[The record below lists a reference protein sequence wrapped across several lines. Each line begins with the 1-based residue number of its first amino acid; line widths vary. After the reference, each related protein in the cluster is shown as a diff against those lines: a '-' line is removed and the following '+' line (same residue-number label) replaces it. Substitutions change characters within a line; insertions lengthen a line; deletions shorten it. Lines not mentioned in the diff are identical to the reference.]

1 MSEGKKNLA
10 QSSAGDSRQG
20 RPSIFEPNATSSI
33 ALAAELTATEA
44 KWKTTM
50 FRVIDHWTFTAWMTI
65 LTIYALFGDDVRI
78 SAFTVD
84 ADTAFNAITT
94 MCLFF
99 FSLEIAL
106 ASLCKKDYWL
116 GFFFWL
122 DLISTVSLI
131 TDIGWVWD
139 QVTGGGSSSGS
150 SASKAS
156 QVARA
161 GRASRAG
168 TRAARIIR
176 IIRVIRLIR
185 IVKLYK
191 MAQDASKDTNNQK
204 LVRGVT
210 NFRGVPMK
218 KIPVSIVPDRN
229 YNPPDSANASMSASF
244 SGSRFD
250 DFFVS
255 PDVQKK
261 GNSANAENSL
271 DELDPGIEEQEDPI
285 KSQIHEESKVGKELS
300 ELTTRRVIMLV
311 LGILIMIPFFLN
323 SFYTDENTSYEYGL
337 KIMDKFAS
345 DEKNSEFRMAWDSY
359 ISEHSGL
366 ETPLI
371 YLEVLNMSKWYS
383 DTDIATLRD
392 IEKQYVVLPDVE
404 SSYDYYSVAIFDI
417 RYSTR
422 LDSQLSICKTIF
434 ICIVLATSSSILAR
448 DAQVLVL
455 DPIESMIAKVKKISQ
470 NPLEAAQEQE
480 KKEVLEEMAKIAAEE
495 KAAAQAKKLLNKNR
509 KMSHVRVRR
518 NQIKNLSQDKDKD
531 NDKDKDKEKEKPNKN
546 ESRKKKAEENK
557 KENEEPMETVILET
571 TLNKIGA
578 LLALGFGEAG
588 SEIIATNMQK
598 GGGEVDPMI
607 PGKKTHC
614 IFGFC
619 DIRDFADAT
628 DVLQQE
634 VLSYVNEVAYIVH
647 KTVDYFSGSA
657 NKNIGDAF
665 LLVWKFPDTVL
676 TLSEDSK
683 SYILAKDQF
692 VQQLSDMA
700 VISFIKI
707 IAEIHKNPKI
717 LKYRKHEGLNARLPG
732 FSVKMGFGL
741 HQGWAIEGAIGSEFK
756 IDASYLSP
764 NVNMASRLEAATKQ
778 FGVHILLSSLLY
790 EICSQTTRSKLRRID
805 KVTVKGSKQPIEL
818 YTCDLFPN
826 LLKPVPES
834 KEKVDMKRV
843 RVMGRMARKKM
854 RERTMKGEYNV
865 YEMWEDDDDLII
877 MRSAVSKAFL
887 KEFSIAL
894 QDYLDGKWTEA
905 KAGFQRAQ
913 DLKEGPDGPCQVLLD
928 FINSEGG
935 TAPANWPGYRELH
948 DK

>member
-1 MSEGKKNLA
+1 MSEGRKNLA

-20 RPSIFEPNATSSI
+20 RPSIFEPNATESI
-33 ALAAELTATEA
+33 ALAIELTTAEA
-44 KWKTTM
+44 KWKTIM
-50 FRVIDHWTFTAWMTI
+50 FRVIDHWSFTAWMTI

-78 SAFTVD
+78 SAFTVSS
-84 ADTAFNAITT
+84 DTAFNYITT
-94 MCLFF
+94 ICLFF
-99 FSLEIAL
+99 FMLEIAL

-122 DLISTVSLI
+122 DLISTISLI

-139 QVTGGGSSSGS
+139 EMTGGGSSTGS

-191 MAQDASKDTNNQK
+191 MAQDASKDTNNVK

-229 YNPPDSANASMSASF
+229 FNPPDSANASMSASF

-250 DFFVS
+250 EFFSS
-255 PDVQKK
+255 PDLQKK
-261 GNSANAENSL
+261 GNNSNAENSL
-271 DELDPGIEEQEDPI
+271 DDLNPEAEEIEDPA
-285 KSQIHEESKVGKELS
+285 KSQLHEESKVGKELS

-311 LGILIMIPFFLN
+311 LGVLILVPFFLN
-323 SFYTDENTSYEYGL
+323 TLYTDENTSYEYGL
-337 KIMDKFAS
+337 KVLDKFTS
-345 DEKNSEFRMAWDSY
+345 NPSEFRMAWDSY
-359 ISEHSGL
+359 INEHSGL
-366 ETPLI
+366 KTPLI
-371 YLEVLNMSKWYS
+371 YLEVLNLGKWYS
-383 DTDIATLRD
+383 NTDIADLRD
-392 IEKQYVVLPDVE
+392 IEKQYVVLPNVDDT
-404 SSYDYYSVAIFDI
+404 YDFYSVAIFDI
-417 RYSTR
+417 RYSTK
-422 LDSQLSICKTIF
+422 LESELNICKTIF
-434 ICIVLATSSSILAR
+434 ICIILATSSSVLSR
-448 DAQVLVL
+448 DAQILVL
-455 DPIESMIAKVKKISQ
+455 DPIESMIAKVKKIAQ

-480 KKEVLEEMAKIAAEE
+480 KKEVIEETARMAAEE

-509 KMSHVRVRR
+509 RMTHTRIKR
-518 NQIKNLSQDKDKD
+518 NQVKDASQ
-531 NDKDKDKEKEKPNKN
+531 DKDKEKEKVNEKSNKN
-546 ESRKKKAEENK
+546 ESKNKKAQENK
-557 KENEEPMETVILET
+557 KEHEEPMETVILET

-647 KTVDYFSGSA
+647 KTVDYFCGSA

-700 VISFIKI
+700 VISFLKI

-826 LLKPVPES
+826 LLKPMPES
-834 KEKVDMKRV
+834 KEKVNMKRV
-843 RVMGRMARKKM
+843 RVMGRMARKKL

>member
-1 MSEGKKNLA
+1 MTEDLRSLPRGSATDDK
-10 QSSAGDSRQG
+10 SS
-20 RPSIFEPNATSSI
+20 RPSMEVGSSSI
-33 ALAAELTATEA
+33 SPEGISLSAPEP
-44 KWKTTM
+44 KWKTRL
-50 FRVIDHWTFTAWMTI
+50 FHIIDHWLFTAWMTL
-65 LTIYALFGDDVRI
+65 LTIYALFGDDVRVA
-78 SAFTVD
+78 AFSKD
-84 ADTAFNAITT
+84 ADDGFNTITT
-94 MCLFF
+94 ICLFF
-99 FSLEIAL
+99 FTLEIL
-106 ASLCKKDYWL
+106 LSSLCKKDYWL

-122 DLISTVSLI
+122 DLVSTISLI
-131 TDIGWVWD
+131 TDIGWVWSA
-139 QVTGGGSSSGS
+139 VTDTGSSTGN
-150 SASKAS
+150 SASKAT

-191 MAQDASKDTNNQK
+191 MAKDAQNDASNGK
-204 LVRGVT
+204 LVRGIT
-210 NFRGVPMK
+210 NFRGVSVK

-229 YNPPDSANASMSASF
+229 FVGDESANASLSASF
-244 SGSRFD
+244 NGSRIEEMLAM
-250 DFFVS
+250 
-255 PDVQKK
+255 PDLQNKYNNK
-261 GNSANAENSL
+261 NAEGSL
-271 DELDPGIEEQEDPI
+271 EEFDADASEIEDSKKLPI
-285 KSQIHEESKVGKELS
+285 NEESNVGKELS

-311 LGILIMIPFFLN
+311 LGVLFGVPFFMN
-323 SFYTDENTSYEYGL
+323 SFYTDDNTSYEYGL
-337 KIMDKFAS
+337 QVMDKLVE
-345 DEKNSEFRMAWDSY
+345 DYTQFRMSWESY
-359 ISEHSGL
+359 IDGHKDL
-366 ETPLI
+366 KTALI
-371 YLEVLNMSKWYS
+371 YLEVLNMGKWYS
-383 DTDIATLRD
+383 STDIASLRD
-392 IEKQYVVLPDVE
+392 SEKQYVVLPEVDD
-404 SSYDYYSVAIFDI
+404 SYDYYSVAVFDI
-417 RYSTR
+417 RYSTK
-422 LDSQLSICKTIF
+422 LESQLNICKTIF
-434 ICIVLATSSSILAR
+434 ICFILALSSSVLSR

-480 KKEVLEEMAKIAAEE
+480 RQEVMAETARQAEE
-495 KAAAQAKKLLNKNR
+495 KALAA
-509 KMSHVRVRR
+509 S
-518 NQIKNLSQDKDKD
+518 I
-531 NDKDKDKEKEKPNKN
+531 
-546 ESRKKKAEENK
+546 KKASKRNGKFIPRRRGKKGKQQVEPEANDSISKNNK
-557 KENEEPMETVILET
+557 KDRDEKYKKNQKDQKQAEEPMETVFLEK

-628 DVLQQE
+628 EVLQQE

-676 TLSEDSK
+676 QLSDDSK
-683 SYILAKDQF
+683 SFILTKDQF
-692 VQQLSDMA
+692 VQQLSDMS
-700 VISFIKI
+700 VLSFLKI

-717 LKYRKHEGLNARLPG
+717 LKYCKHEGLNNRLPG
-732 FSVKMGFGL
+732 FTVKMGFGL

-778 FGVHILLSSLLY
+778 FGVHILISSLLY

-818 YTCDLFPN
+818 YTCDIFPN
-826 LLKPVPES
+826 LLKPAPEP
-834 KEKVDMKRV
+834 KEKEDMKRV
-843 RVMGRMARKKM
+843 RVMGRIARKKL
-854 RERTMKGEYNV
+854 REKALKGEYNV
-865 YEMWEDDDDLII
+865 YDMWDEDDDLII

-887 KEFSIAL
+887 KEFRIAL

-905 KAGFQRAQ
+905 KAGFNRAQ
-913 DLKEGPDGPCQVLLD
+913 DLKEGPDGPCQVLID
-928 FINSEGG
+928 YINSEGG
-935 TAPANWPGYRELH
+935 VAPTNWPGYRELH

>member
-1 MSEGKKNLA
+1 MTEDQRNLPRA
-10 QSSAGDSRQG
+10 SATDDKSS
-20 RPSIFEPNATSSI
+20 RPSMEAGSSSVSPQGISLSAPEP
-33 ALAAELTATEA
+33 
-44 KWKTTM
+44 KWKIRLFHM
-50 FRVIDHWTFTAWMTI
+50 IDHWSFTAWMTL
-65 LTIYALFGDDVRI
+65 LTIYALFGDDIRVA
-78 SAFTVD
+78 AFSKD
-84 ADTAFNAITT
+84 ADDGFNVITT
-94 MCLFF
+94 ICLFF
-99 FSLEIAL
+99 FALEIIL
-106 ASLCKKDYWL
+106 SSLCKKDYWL

-122 DLISTVSLI
+122 DLVSTISLI
-131 TDIGWVWD
+131 TDIGWVWSA
-139 QVTGGGSSSGS
+139 VTDTGSSTGN
-150 SASKAS
+150 SASKAT

-191 MAQDASKDTNNQK
+191 MAKDAQNDASNGK

-210 NFRGVPMK
+210 NFRGVPIK
-218 KIPVSIVPDRN
+218 KIPISIVPERN
-229 YNPPDSANASMSASF
+229 FMGEDSANASLSASF
-244 SGSRFD
+244 SGSR
-250 DFFVS
+250 
-255 PDVQKK
+255 
-261 GNSANAENSL
+261 
-271 DELDPGIEEQEDPI
+271 IEEMFAMPELQKRFNNQNPEGSLEDFDADVSEIEDSKKLPI
-285 KSQIHEESKVGKELS
+285 NEESNVGKELS

-311 LGILIMIPFFLN
+311 LGVLFGVPFFMN
-323 SFYTDENTSYEYGL
+323 SFYTDDNTSYEYGL
-337 KIMDKFAS
+337 QVMDKLL
-345 DEKNSEFRMAWDSY
+345 EYNSQFRMSWDSY
-359 ISEHSGL
+359 IDGHKDL
-366 ETPLI
+366 KTPLI
-371 YLEVLNMSKWYS
+371 YLEVSNMGEWYS
-383 DTDIATLRD
+383 STDITSLRD
-392 IEKQYVVLPDVE
+392 SEKQFIVLSGVDD
-404 SSYDYYSVAIFDI
+404 SYDYYSVAVFDI
-417 RYSTR
+417 RYSTK
-422 LDSQLSICKTIF
+422 LESQLNICKTIF
-434 ICIVLATSSSILAR
+434 ICFILALSSTVLSR

-480 KKEVLEEMAKIAAEE
+480 RQEVMAEIARQAEE
-495 KAAAQAKKLLNKNR
+495 KALAAI
-509 KMSHVRVRR
+509 S
-518 NQIKNLSQDKDKD
+518 
-531 NDKDKDKEKEKPNKN
+531 
-546 ESRKKKAEENK
+546 KKAAHKNGKIIPKRRTTKSKQQVEPEVNNDISKNNK
-557 KENEEPMETVILET
+557 DRNEKNQKNQKDQKDQKQAEEPMETVFLEK

-628 DVLQQE
+628 EVLQQE

-676 TLSEDSK
+676 QLSDDSK
-683 SYILAKDQF
+683 SFILAKDQF

-700 VISFIKI
+700 VISFLKI

-717 LKYRKHEGLNARLPG
+717 LKYCKHEGLNNRLPG
-732 FSVKMGFGL
+732 FTVKMGFGL

-778 FGVHILLSSLLY
+778 FGVHILISSLLY
-790 EICSQTTRSKLRRID
+790 EICSQTTRSKLRRVD

-818 YTCDLFPN
+818 YTCDIFPN
-826 LLKPVPES
+826 LLKPTPEGKD
-834 KEKVDMKRV
+834 KEDMKRV
-843 RVMGRMARKKM
+843 RVMGRIARKKL
-854 RERTMKGEYNV
+854 REKAMKGEYNV
-865 YEMWEDDDDLII
+865 FDLWDDDDDLII

-905 KAGFQRAQ
+905 KAGFKRAQ
-913 DLKEGPDGPCQVLLD
+913 DLKEGPDGPCQVLID
-928 FINSEGG
+928 YINSEGG
-935 TAPANWPGYRELH
+935 VAPDNWPGYRELH

>member
-1 MSEGKKNLA
+1 
-10 QSSAGDSRQG
+10 
-20 RPSIFEPNATSSI
+20 
-33 ALAAELTATEA
+33 
-44 KWKTTM
+44 M
-50 FRVIDHWTFTAWMTI
+50 FRVIDHWSFTAWMTI
-65 LTIYALFGDDVRI
+65 LTIYALFGDDIRV
-78 SAFTVD
+78 SAFTID
-84 ADTAFNAITT
+84 ADTTFNAITT
-94 MCLFF
+94 ICLFF
-99 FSLEIAL
+99 FTLEITL

-131 TDIGWVWD
+131 TDIGWVWNE
-139 QVTGGGSSSGS
+139 VTGGGSSSGS

-191 MAQDASKDTNNQK
+191 MASDASKDTNDQK
-204 LVRGVT
+204 LVRGVA
-210 NFRGVPMK
+210 NFRSVPIK

-255 PDVQKK
+255 PELQNK
-261 GNSANAENSL
+261 GHSSHNSNSL
-271 DELDPGIEEQEDPI
+271 DELDPEAEDEENRLKPQV
-285 KSQIHEESKVGKELS
+285 HEESKVGKELS

-311 LGILIMIPFFLN
+311 LGVLIMVPFFLN
-323 SFYTDENTSYEYGL
+323 TLYTDENTSYEYGL
-337 KIMDKFAS
+337 KVLDNFTGDAS
-345 DEKNSEFRMAWDSY
+345 KFRMAWDSY
-359 ISEHSGL
+359 IKEHSGL
-366 ETPLI
+366 KTPLI
-371 YLEVLNMSKWYS
+371 YLEVLNLDKWYCN
-383 DTDIATLRD
+383 TDIATLRD
-392 IEKQYVVLPDVE
+392 SEKQYVVLPNVA
-404 SSYDYYSVAIFDI
+404 SDYEFYSVAIFDI
-417 RYSTR
+417 RYSTK
-422 LDSQLSICKTIF
+422 LDSELSICKTIF
-434 ICIVLATSSSILAR
+434 ICIILATSSSILAR
-448 DAQVLVL
+448 DAQILVL

-480 KKEVLEEMAKIAAEE
+480 KKEVVEEMAQIAAEE
-495 KAAAQAKKLLNKNR
+495 KAAAQARKLLPKT
-509 KMSHVRVRR
+509 RR
-518 NQIKNLSQDKDKD
+518 LTHTRIKKNQIKNLSQD
-531 NDKDKDKEKEKPNKN
+531 NEKEQENSKVKSNKN
-546 ESRKKKAEENK
+546 DNKNKKAQENK
-557 KENEEPMETVILET
+557 KEHEEPMETVILET

-700 VISFIKI
+700 VISFLKI

-818 YTCDLFPN
+818 YTCDVFPN
-826 LLKPVPES
+826 LLKPMPES
-834 KEKVDMKRV
+834 KEKVNMKRV
-843 RVMGRMARKKM
+843 RVMGRIARKKM
-854 RERTMKGEYNV
+854 REKTMKGEYNV

-935 TAPANWPGYRELH
+935 IAPANWPGYRELH